1 MAFTFLLEDGTG
13 LAAANSYA
21 SVEETKD
28 ILYTDPLRYAA
39 FNSANT
45 KERENALALAS
56 TYLDTRFQWN
66 GSKAVD
72 TSALRWPRDYAYD
85 RDSVLISSTVI
96 PTTLKHATALMASL
110 MLEEKASFSDAA
122 GTTQQYPLTALKV
135 DVISLDF
142 QVPDTDF
149 LLQGERV
156 PDEIKFL
163 LQGLGAPT
171 SAQSAFVKINK

>member
-13 LAAANSYA
+13 LSGANAYA
-21 SVEETKD
+21 SVSEALD
-28 ILYTDPLRYAA
+28 ILYTDPLRYAS
-39 FNSANT
+39 FNSSST
-45 KERENALALAS
+45 KERENSLALAS
-56 TYLDTRFQWN
+56 VYLDTRFHWE
-66 GSKAVD
+66 GTKTVGASG
-72 TSALRWPRDYAYD
+72 LRWPRTYVYD
-85 RDSVLISSTVI
+85 RDNLLIAADVI
-96 PTTLKHATALMASL
+96 PSRLKHATALLASL
-110 MLEEKASFSDAA
+110 MLESKASFSNAA
-122 GTTQQYPLTALKV
+122 SSTQQYPITALKV